1 MELHPVSTVLEELH
15 SSMGELRE
23 AFDIDSLKEDAKILL
38 KKASSPDFWT
48 SQEAQKVTQ
57 RLSRL
62 QNLLDRW
69 QKMEHE
75 LEELTILAE
84 LLEET
89 NDQELQAEFYDR
101 ALRLRKEIDS
111 MEMEL
116 LLDEEYDE
124 SNAILTVHAGAGGLD
139 AQDWAEILS
148 RMYLRWA
155 ERHGYETEIIDILPD
170 DEAGI
175 KYVTILIKGFC
186 SYGYL
191 KAEKGI
197 HRLVRIS
204 PFDSSKR
211 RHTSFASVEV
221 IPELP
226 EDVDVEIRPEEIK
239 METFRASGAGGQ
251 HVNMTDSA
259 VRLTHIP
266 TGIAVTCQNERS
278 QHMNR
283 QTALRFLKAKLYE
296 KYQQEKQKKIED
308 LHGEK
313 KEIGWGSQIRSYV
326 LHPYTMVKDHRTG
339 YTSYN
344 VDSVLDGDI
353 DDFIITYLRMRKNT
367 IKAKGA

>member
-1 MELHPVSTVLEELH
+1 MSC
-15 SSMGELRE
+15 GK
-23 AFDIDSLKEDAKILL
+23 AFDVDSIKERAKALL
-38 KKASSPDFWT
+38 DRASLPDFWT
-48 SQEAQKVTQ
+48 SPDAQGVTQ
-57 RLSRL
+57 KLSYL
-62 QNLLDRW
+62 QDKLDQW
-69 QKMEHE
+69 QKMESTY
-75 LEELTILAE
+75 EELAILAE
-84 LLEET
+84 LVGESNDEE
-89 NDQELQAEFYDR
+89 LLAEFYEK
-101 ALRLRKEIDS
+101 ASRLQREIDS
-111 MEMEL
+111 VEMEL
-116 LLDEEYDE
+116 LLDEEYDK

-139 AQDWAEILS
+139 AQDWAEMLF

-155 ERHGYETEIIDILPD
+155 ERRGYETKVIDVLPD
-170 DEAGI
+170 EEAGI
-175 KYVTILIKGFC
+175 KYATVLIRGFC

-221 IPELP
+221 MPELP
-226 EDVDVEIRPEEIK
+226 EDVDIEIRPEDIK

-251 HVNMTDSA
+251 YVNMTDSA
-259 VRLTHIP
+259 VRLIHIP
-266 TGIAVTCQNERS
+266 TGIVVTCQNERS

-283 QTALRFLKAKLYE
+283 QMALQLLKAKLYE
-296 KYQQEKQKKIED
+296 RYQQEKQKKLED

-353 DDFIITYLRMRKNT
+353 DDFILAYLRMRKNL

>member
-1 MELHPVSTVLEELH
+1 MSCGKVFDVDTLESEIKAL
-15 SSMGELRE
+15 
-23 AFDIDSLKEDAKILL
+23 IDRT
-38 KKASSPDFWT
+38 SSPDFWN
-48 SQEAQKVTQ
+48 SSDAQKVTQ
-57 RLSRL
+57 KLSHL
-62 QNLLDRW
+62 QDLLGQW
-69 QKMEHE
+69 QKMKAEWEE
-75 LEELTILAE
+75 LEVLAE
-84 LLEET
+84 LLNETEDEEL
-89 NDQELQAEFYDR
+89 EGEFYDK
-101 ALRLRKEIDS
+101 ASRLRKEIDS

-139 AQDWAEILS
+139 AQDWAEVLL

-155 ERHGYETEIIDILPD
+155 ERRNYETKVIDILPD
-170 DEAGI
+170 EEAGI
-175 KYVTILIKGFC
+175 KYATILIKGFC

-226 EDVDVEIRPEEIK
+226 DDADIEIRPEEIR

-251 HVNMTDSA
+251 YVNMTDSA
-259 VRLTHIP
+259 VRLIHIP
-266 TGIAVTCQNERS
+266 TGIVVTCQNERS

-283 QTALRFLKAKLYE
+283 QVAMQLLKAKLYE
-296 KYQQEKQKKIED
+296 RRQQEKQRMLDD

-339 YTSYN
+339 YTSYS
-344 VDSVLDGDI
+344 VDDVLDGDI
-353 DDFIITYLRMRKNT
+353 DDFIIAYLRMRKDT